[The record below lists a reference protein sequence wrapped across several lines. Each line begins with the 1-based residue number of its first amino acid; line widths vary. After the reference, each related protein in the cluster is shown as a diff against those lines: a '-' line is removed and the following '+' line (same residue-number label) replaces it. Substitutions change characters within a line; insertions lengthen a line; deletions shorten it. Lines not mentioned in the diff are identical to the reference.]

1 LIRRW
6 KMFTSTLYLKT
17 KFKDHIM
24 LKNLLRFEWYYHT
37 HRPLFYVT
45 AAAFAILGFL
55 AGYMGSIFPNMH
67 INSPYQVS
75 YLTGILSL
83 AAIFSITLSVAQTIL
98 REAETKFDAIVH
110 ATPVRKGV
118 YLFSRVGGVAAI
130 GIISFAMA
138 SAGMLT
144 GHLLSG
150 MPQEKLGPF
159 QLINYAWPLLV
170 LAVPNIILCIA
181 ILCGT
186 AWITRSKLTIY
197 VAGLLIYV
205 LYIIGSIFGNSP
217 LIAGS
222 APASPEAMALFAKLD
237 PLGMAAF
244 FEQTKYWTAQERN
257 SLQLSLSGN
266 FLFNRVLWLGVSLL
280 ILGLSYARFSFR
292 KLNTKPA
299 KKQKAAKD
307 AKFHHAYK
315 TLVPSIHSW
324 KHNYASFRSFFKLD
338 VVSVLKGI
346 PFLLVLI
353 LWTALLGIE
362 MMNAVNGD
370 PRLGERYATTG
381 LLVTVIMEVM
391 PFFSLLVILFYSS
404 ELLWRSK
411 AVNMHGVESSTPV
424 HPAAVFLSKLASLS
438 VIPFFLLVVSCLM
451 GIIVQLM
458 NGVLAIE
465 LGLYASLVYYVWFPL
480 LLCIALIGFIQAAI
494 SNKYAG
500 LVVAAI
506 VVLLTSSGI
515 GRMIGM
521 RHPLLRFA
529 NVMTVKYEEM
539 NGFGAYTTAFNW
551 QMLCWFGLAVCMVIA
566 GSVLWNRKAVKF
578 NRSKLFITVAFGLLF
593 LGSAGYIF
601 YQTNVRHPYLTS
613 NDINNWKQSYENNFK
628 RYANLRQPAITNVK
642 TAIDLYPADQ
652 RYNVKGEYQLVNNT
666 STAIDSLLI
675 YIDREVELK
684 SMSIQ
689 NARLVKDESE
699 FGHYWYVMNN
709 RLHPGQSTTMQFS
722 FTSGWSPF
730 RGHAAF
736 NSIID
741 NGSFMRISNYFP
753 SFGYEAGN
761 EITSSLERQKRKMP
775 QQDELKKLEAPTPEP
790 YDYRFMMLDAVVST
804 SGDQIAVGSG
814 DLVKQWSANGRNY
827 FHYTSDRPMPF
838 RFAFSSARYAVK
850 KSMYENIPIEVYY
863 DARHAANVDS
873 LILNAQRTLA
883 YCNNNFG
890 AYPHK
895 VVRFA
900 EVSGFAEGFAATAY
914 PGVIYM
920 KEDGGFYNNLASG
933 STEDVIN
940 QLAGHELSH
949 QWWGSASLNPEHREG
964 GWILTET
971 LAKYTEL
978 MLYRHAHGPDAT
990 LNIVKLHLDQY
1001 FSNRSFSRETPLIKT
1016 SFETP
1021 HLPYNKGTVVMHQL
1035 QQLIG
1040 EKAVNTALSSLLAL
1054 HAYPKAPPTAQDL
1067 LNEIYKAS
1075 PQQYHGKIDEL
1086 FRQIITHESKIETAV
1101 CNSVNNAWQVSFTAN
1116 VQKFVEDGLGKR
1128 SKATPDSTAQVGIYT
1143 EDGQMHLFIV
1153 NIVNNHIT
1161 GKAKLATKP
1170 VRVVLDPYLKTMD
1183 AFLPDNEKACE

>member
-1 LIRRW
+1 
-6 KMFTSTLYLKT
+6 
-17 KFKDHIM
+17 M

-45 AAAFAILGFL
+45 VAAFAMLGFF
-55 AGYMGSIFPNMH
+55 AGYIGSIFPNMH

-98 REAETKFDAIVH
+98 REAETKFDAIVY
-110 ATPVRKGV
+110 ATPVCKGS
-118 YLFSRVGGVAAI
+118 YLFSRVSGIAAI
-130 GIISFAMA
+130 AIISFAMA
-138 SAGMLT
+138 SAGMLA
-144 GHLLSG
+144 GHLFSG
-150 MPQEKLGPF
+150 MPQEKLGPVH
-159 QLINYAWPLLV
+159 LISYARPLLV
-170 LAVPNIILCIA
+170 LAAPNIILCIA

-222 APASPEAMALFAKLD
+222 APASPEAMSLFAKLD

-257 SLQLSLSGN
+257 TLQLSLSGN
-266 FLFNRVLWLGVSLL
+266 FLFNRLLWLGISML

-299 KKQKAAKD
+299 KKPKTAKE
-307 AKFHHAYK
+307 AVVHHAYK

-324 KHNYASFRSFFKLD
+324 KHNYASFMSFFKLD

-381 LLVTVIMEVM
+381 LLITVIMEVM
-391 PFFSLLVILFYSS
+391 PLFSLLVILFYSS
-404 ELLWRSK
+404 EVMWRSK
-411 AVNMHGVESSTPV
+411 TVNMHGVESSTPV
-424 HPAAVFLSKLASLS
+424 HPAAMFFSKLMSLS
-438 VIPFFLLVVSCLM
+438 VIPFLLLVVSCLM
-451 GIIVQLM
+451 GIIVQVI
-458 NGVLAIE
+458 NGVSAID
-465 LGLYASLVYYVWFPL
+465 LGLYASLVYYVWLPL

-494 SNKYAG
+494 KNKYAG
-500 LVVAAI
+500 LVIAAI

-515 GRMIGM
+515 GRMIGI
-521 RHPLLRFA
+521 RHPLLRYA
-529 NVMTVKYEEM
+529 NVMMVKYEEM
-539 NGFGAYTTAFNW
+539 NGFGAYTTTFNW
-551 QMLCWFGLAVCMVIA
+551 QMLCWFALAVCILIA
-566 GSVLWNRKAVKF
+566 GSVLWSRNAARINRT
-578 NRSKLFITVAFGLLF
+578 NWFIIGAFGLLF

-601 YQTNVRHPYLTS
+601 YQTNIRHPYLTT
-613 NDINNWKQSYENNFK
+613 NDINNWKQSYENSFK
-628 RYANLRQPAITNVK
+628 RYADLPQPAITNVK
-642 TAIDLYPADQ
+642 TYIDLYPGDQ
-652 RYNVKGEYQLVNNT
+652 RYNVSGEYQLVNTT
-666 STAIDSLLI
+666 STTIDSLLI
-675 YIDREVELK
+675 YIDRAVELN
-684 SMSIQ
+684 SMSVK
-689 NARLVKDESE
+689 NAKLVKDESR
-699 FGHYWYVMNN
+699 FGHYWYVVNGG
-709 RLHPGQSTTMQFS
+709 LQPGQATTMQFS
-722 FTSGWSPF
+722 FASGWSPF
-730 RGHAAF
+730 RGHAPF

-741 NGSFMRISNYFP
+741 NGSFLRISNYFP
-753 SFGYEAGN
+753 SFGYEVGN
-761 EITSSLERQKRKMP
+761 EITSSLERQKRKLP
-775 QQDELKKLEAPTPEP
+775 KQDELKKLEAPTPEP
-790 YDYRFMMLDAVVST
+790 YYYRFIMLDAVVST
-804 SGDQIAVGSG
+804 SGNQLAVGSG
-814 DLVKQWSANGRNY
+814 DLVKQWSAGGRNY
-827 FHYTSDRPMPF
+827 FHYKSDRPMPF

-850 KSMYENIPIEVYY
+850 KSMYKNIPIEVYY

-883 YCNNNFG
+883 YCSNNFG

-920 KEDGGFYNNLASG
+920 KEDGGFYNNLLGG

-978 MLYRHAHGPDAT
+978 MLYQHAHGPDAT
-990 LNIVKLHLDQY
+990 LDIVRLHLDQY
-1001 FSNRSFSRETPLIKT
+1001 LSNRSFSREMPLIKT

-1040 EKAVNTALSSLLAL
+1040 EKAVNTALSLLLAA
-1054 HAYPKAPPTAQDL
+1054 HGYPKAPPTAQDL
-1067 LNEIYKAS
+1067 LNEIYKAA
-1075 PQQYHGKIDEL
+1075 PLRHHAKIDEL
-1086 FRQIITHESKIETAV
+1086 FRQIITYESKIENLA
-1101 CNSVNNAWQVSFTAN
+1101 CDSVNNAWQVSFTAS
-1116 VQKFVEDGLGKR
+1116 VHKFAEDGLGKR
-1128 SKATPDSTAQVGIYT
+1128 SKATADSTAEIGVYT
-1143 EDGQMHLFIV
+1143 EDGKMHLFIV
-1153 NIVNNHIT
+1153 NIVNDGIT
-1161 GKAKLATKP
+1161 GKATLYKKP
-1170 VRVVLDPYLKTMD
+1170 VRLVLDPYLKTMD
-1183 AFLPDNEKACE
+1183 AFLADNEKACE